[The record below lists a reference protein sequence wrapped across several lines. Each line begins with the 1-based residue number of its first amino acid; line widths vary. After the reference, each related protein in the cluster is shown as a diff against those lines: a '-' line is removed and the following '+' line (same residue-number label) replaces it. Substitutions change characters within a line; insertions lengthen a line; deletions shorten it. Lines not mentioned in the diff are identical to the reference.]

1 MEQNSTLNKIAE
13 SKTLAS
19 VTKIIGYVASF
30 GIVTGML
37 WGAYKFI
44 DTSNKTAGQ
53 LKEVVTKVDS
63 LSRKIDG
70 ISMQGYRL
78 SRMMQD
84 LNVEMA
90 LTGEQNE
97 RYHKSYIQYVKD
109 NTKTSQELF
118 KYIEGL
124 DLEVKKN

>member
-1 MEQNSTLNKIAE
+1 MEGNSTLTKIAE
-13 SKTLAS
+13 SKTLLS
-19 VTKIIGYVASF
+19 VTKIIGYLASF

-37 WGAYKFI
+37 WGAYKFV
-44 DTSNKTAGQ
+44 DTSNDTASQ
-53 LKEVVTKVDS
+53 LKDVVLKVDS

-70 ISMQGYRL
+70 ISMQGDKL
-78 SRMMQD
+78 SGMMQD

-90 LTGEQNE
+90 QTGEQNE